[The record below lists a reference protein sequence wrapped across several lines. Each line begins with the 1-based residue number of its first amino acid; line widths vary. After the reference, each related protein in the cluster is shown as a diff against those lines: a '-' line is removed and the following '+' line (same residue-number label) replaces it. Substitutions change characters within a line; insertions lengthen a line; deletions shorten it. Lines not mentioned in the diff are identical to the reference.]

1 MDRYLT
7 KRETVDE
14 AEFLMSLRVSQWQA
28 AEQLGVELKTLETY
42 WRKIRGERAP
52 WLPSNQN

>member
-14 AEFLMSLRVSQWQA
+14 AEFLMSLRVSHWQA
-28 AEQLGVELKTLETY
+28 AKQLGVELKTLETY
-42 WRKIRGERAP
+42 WRKIRGVRAP

>member
-28 AEQLGVELKTLETY
+28 AEQLGVTLKTLETY
-42 WRKIRGERAP
+42 WRKIRGVRAP
-52 WLPSNQN
+52 WLPSNQS